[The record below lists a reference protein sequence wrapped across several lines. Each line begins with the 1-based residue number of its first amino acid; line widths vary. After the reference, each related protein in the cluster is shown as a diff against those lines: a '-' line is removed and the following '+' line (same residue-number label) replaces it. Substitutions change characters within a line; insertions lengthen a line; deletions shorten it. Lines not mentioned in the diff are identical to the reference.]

1 MRDDIIH
8 GDVMC
13 PGSLKIKEH
22 IYSCVTVSTCMD
34 RCTNSCGY
42 TWRSEEGVVGSPGV
56 GVTGICKLP
65 NVGTELRFSTKA
77 PCALNLRAMS
87 PAPER
92 FNEIHLEPHCM

>member
-1 MRDDIIH
+1 
-8 GDVMC
+8 
-13 PGSLKIKEH
+13 
-22 IYSCVTVSTCMD
+22 MD

-42 TWRSEEGVVGSPGV
+42 TWRSEEGVESPGV

-87 PAPER
+87 G